1 VATTVPAAVGKDAVR
16 SAPALGCGVVDDP
29 GDDED
34 PDDDEGDAV
43 AVGVPGIPDV
53 ADGPEDTGDGDG
65 ATVRA
70 ADACP
75 TPRPAR
81 STTTKVT
88 VATASTTAHHA
99 RTIPT
104 SARRRADTAFTSTLL

>member
-1 VATTVPAAVGKDAVR
+1 VGKDAVC

-29 GDDED
+29 GDDKG
-34 PDDDEGDAV
+34 PGDDEGDAV

-53 ADGPEDTGDGDG
+53 ADGPEDTGDVDG

>member
-1 VATTVPAAVGKDAVR
+1 M
-16 SAPALGCGVVDDP
+16 
-29 GDDED
+29 D
-34 PDDDEGDAV
+34 PDDDEGDGV